1 MTLNHLLWLSPAAG
15 TTADCIGDDTRML
28 SYAEVDTLARAFAEQ
43 LTELGVSQGD
53 VVGVMLENSIE
64 LVVGILGTWLVG
76 AIATPINP
84 TFTERE
90 LTYQLG
96 DSEASLLLA
105 DEATLGRVPG
115 IRTRALPVT
124 EMRTAPTRETE
135 RRTTDAGEIAL
146 LIYTSGSTGQPKG
159 VMLDHANLNA
169 MTTSFVDHVDMTEA
183 DRALLV
189 LPMFHVNAISLSWLS
204 PITVGGST
212 VIVKRFAPVPFT
224 EAVARHRPTFFSAVP
239 AILARLVELPPE
251 IAPDFSSVRFVICGA
266 APVSRE
272 LLQLSAERFY
282 LRIIEGYGLT
292 EGTCASTCNPLE
304 GPHKLGSVGPVL
316 PGQRIKLTD
325 DKGNPVPTG
334 ERGEIRISGPNVM
347 RGYLGRP
354 EATAETIVDGWLR
367 TGDVGVLDEDGYLRI
382 VDRMKDMIIRGGENI
397 YPKEIETH
405 LATHPAVLE
414 AAVVGAPHATLGEV
428 PVAFVVALPG
438 AQVNSEELIAHC
450 AEGLAKIKVPA
461 ELTVLE
467 ELPRNPVGKI
477 DKPELRRRVAAV
489 SSSPETAVSA

>member
-15 TTADCIGDDTRML
+15 TAADCIGDDTRML
-28 SYAEVDTLARAFAEQ
+28 SYAEVDTLARGFAEQ
-43 LTELGVSQGD
+43 LTELGVTPGD

-64 LVVGILGTWLVG
+64 LVIGILGTWLVG
-76 AIATPINP
+76 AVATPINP

-90 LTYQLG
+90 LNYQLA
-96 DSEASLLLA
+96 DSQASLLLA
-105 DEATLGRVPG
+105 EEATLGRLQGVPV
-115 IRTRALPVT
+115 RTLPVT
-124 EMRTAPTRETE
+124 EMRVAPERETG
-135 RRTTDAGEIAL
+135 RRVTDPGEIAL

-169 MTTSFVDHVDMTEA
+169 MTTSFVVHVEMTQA

-189 LPMFHVNAISLSWLS
+189 LPLFHVNAISLSWLS

-212 VIVKRFAPVPFT
+212 VVVKRFAPVAFT

-239 AILARLVELPPE
+239 AILARLVELPQE

-272 LLQLSAERFY
+272 LLQLSAERFQ

-292 EGTCASTCNPLE
+292 EGTCASTCNPLN

-316 PGQRIKLTD
+316 PGQRIQLTD
-325 DKGNPVPTG
+325 DEGNPVPPG

-367 TGDVGVLDEDGYLRI
+367 TGDVGVLDEDGYLRV
-382 VDRMKDMIIRGGENI
+382 VDRIKDMIIRGGENI

-405 LATHPAVLE
+405 LATHPSVLE
-414 AAVVGAPHATLGEV
+414 TAVVGAPHPTLGEV
-428 PVAFVVALPG
+428 PVAYVVAQPG
-438 AQVNSEELIAHC
+438 AEVSGAELLAHC
-450 AEGLAKIKVPA
+450 AEGLMKIKVPA
-461 ELTVLE
+461 DVEIVAA
-467 ELPRNPVGKI
+467 LPRNPVGKI
-477 DKPELRRRVAAV
+477 DKPELRRRLATVGAPA
-489 SSSPETAVSA
+489 PEAVSA